1 MCKPF
6 QLFKQFLLFPDEDED
21 SIEVGY
27 RHMKYEIEIVGEN
40 IRNVC
45 TLFRQRLLVE
55 GFITI
60 KNAYFKRL
68 RVEQAYYNI

>member
-1 MCKPF
+1 
-6 QLFKQFLLFPDEDED
+6 
-21 SIEVGY
+21 
-27 RHMKYEIEIVGEN
+27 MKYEIEIVGEN

>member
-1 MCKPF
+1 
-6 QLFKQFLLFPDEDED
+6 
-21 SIEVGY
+21 
-27 RHMKYEIEIVGEN
+27 MKYEIEIVGEN

-45 TLFRQRLLVE
+45 TLFRQRLLIE

-68 RVEQAYYNI
+68 RVEQAYYNIENITTTITNLHYFRNIQNKYLKW